1 MSTSHPA
8 APLMPEVIRA
18 RPCGMRPGVV
28 STVITVYNRPRL
40 LSDAV
45 NSVIAQTYRPIEII
59 IVDDGSTD
67 DTGAVGRGF
76 EARYPDIVRY
86 VHQANQGPAAASNHG
101 LRLISGEFVQFLD
114 SDDLLM
120 PDKFARQVAG
130 LRAHPEC
137 GISYCYAREYALGQ
151 PWSGWPA
158 RRTGQTFERLFPAL
172 LSGKIWPT
180 PAPLYRRSVVDAN
193 GPFVDASIH
202 QDWEYECRAAARAV
216 RLHHVRAYLADLR
229 GAHQLEGRKK
239 GGATGR
245 RLQEAA
251 AVLPRVLESAR
262 AARVSPADLDALSRH
277 FFTTARK
284 CAAGGYEDEARRC
297 LSLGLETGSA
307 SRRARMITFRAV
319 AQRIG
324 WQRAGRWCAAIEHSR
339 AADVLRGIRREPR
352 AFYARWRHRAAEAA
366 ATTTG
371 QPIARWPE
379 LLLHRW
385 RHRRSR
391 VRARA

>member
-1 MSTSHPA
+1 MSDGFT
-8 APLMPEVIRA
+8 
-18 RPCGMRPGVV
+18 PGVV

-40 LSDAV
+40 LADAV
-45 NSVIAQTYRPIEII
+45 NSVIAQTYRPIEIV

-67 DTGAVGRGF
+67 GTGAVARSF

-86 VHQANQGPAAASNHG
+86 VHQPNQGPAGASNHG

-114 SDDLLM
+114 SDDVIM

-130 LRAHPEC
+130 LRDHPEC
-137 GISYCYAREYALGQ
+137 GISYCYVREYALGQ
-151 PWSGWPA
+151 PWSGLPA
-158 RRTGQTFERLFPAL
+158 RRTGQTFAQLFPAV

-180 PAPLYRRSVVDAN
+180 PAPLYRRSVVDDN
-193 GPFVDASIH
+193 GPFADASIH
-202 QDWEYECRAAARAV
+202 QDWEYECRAAARGV

-239 GGATGR
+239 GGAAGR

-251 AVLPRVLESAR
+251 VMLARVLESAR
-262 AARVSPADLDALSRH
+262 AAGVAPPDLDALSRH
-277 FFTTARK
+277 FFITARK
-284 CAAGGYEDEARRC
+284 CAAGGYEHEAREC
-297 LSLGLETGSA
+297 LLRGLETGSA
-307 SRRARMITFRAV
+307 SRRARIMTFRAV

-324 WQRAGRWCAAIEHSR
+324 WQRAGRWCEAIEHSQG
-339 AADVLRGIRREPR
+339 ADVLRRIRREPR

-385 RHRRSR
+385 RHRQSR

>member
-1 MSTSHPA
+1 MSD
-8 APLMPEVIRA
+8 
-18 RPCGMRPGVV
+18 GFRPGVV
-28 STVITVYNRPRL
+28 STVITVYNRQRL
-40 LSDAV
+40 LADAV
-45 NSVIAQTYRPIEII
+45 NSVIAQTYRPIEIV

-67 DTGAVGRGF
+67 GTATVARSF

-86 VHQANQGPAAASNHG
+86 AHQHNQGPAAASNHG

-114 SDDLLM
+114 SDDVIT

-130 LRAHPEC
+130 LRDHPEC

-151 PWSGWPA
+151 PWSGLPA
-158 RRTGQTFERLFPAL
+158 RRTGQTFEHLFPAV

-180 PAPLYRRSVVDAN
+180 PAPLYCRSVVDDN
-193 GPFVDASIH
+193 GPFADASIH
-202 QDWEYECRAAARAV
+202 QDWEYECRAAARGV

-229 GAHQLEGRKK
+229 GAHELEGRKK
-239 GGATGR
+239 GGVAGR
-245 RLQEAA
+245 RLQQAA
-251 AVLPRVLESAR
+251 AMLARVLESAR
-262 AARVSPADLDALSRH
+262 AARVAPTDLDALSRH
-277 FFTTARK
+277 FFITARK
-284 CAAGGYEDEARRC
+284 CAAGGYEDEARQC
-297 LSLGLETGSA
+297 LLHGLETGSA
-307 SRRARMITFRAV
+307 SRRARMMIFRAV

-324 WQRAGRWCAAIEHSR
+324 WQRAGRWCEAIDHSR
-339 AADVLRGIRREPR
+339 VADVLRRIRHEPR

-385 RHRRSR
+385 RHRQSR